1 MRRYAGLA
9 VVLITI
15 SIPISA
21 SAQYEYFAI
30 RLVTEAEIY
39 TFVKVFSEMRGPL
52 RQEILKDKKTDFRD
66 ADPLKYVSKVKKKDD
81 VVKTLRENGISWGQ
95 FNELMGNV
103 LLAYLSIQPEKTK
116 TALIRQLAGYGLMMS
131 NDQIP
136 AEYRPVIEEVLK
148 TDEGAAMAGMALE
161 FVVQIPPGNVEL
173 AKKNSRTL
181 DQLFYTRLWR
191 DKL

>member
-30 RLVTEAEIY
+30 RPVTEAEIY

-81 VVKTLRENGISWGQ
+81 AVKTLRENGISWGQ